1 MGISSFLQKYV
12 FPDAPIEL
20 IEYLMFPAYVSVAL
34 SFAIAMY
41 IIMRRRIDF
50 IEDDFALV
58 CLIVGIAW
66 PITLVPCIV
75 AGVCWA
81 IVSFFGK
88 K

>member
-1 MGISSFLQKYV
+1 MGICSLLQKYV
-12 FPDAPIEL
+12 FPGAPIEL

-34 SFAIAMY
+34 SLAIVVY
-41 IIMRRRIDF
+41 IVVRQKINFVD
-50 IEDDFALV
+50 DDFVLV

-66 PITLVPCIV
+66 PVTLVPCIV
-75 AGVCWA
+75 AGVCWL